1 MLFAIFLISVVA
13 LEVILRHDEK
23 VERKSKRIPIPHTPL
38 PDSSVHDASGVLT
51 LAKAIEQH
59 GRESQRPVRQSSLI
73 VSSTDVT
80 SAGSRPLK

>member
-1 MLFAIFLISVVA
+1 
-13 LEVILRHDEK
+13 
-23 VERKSKRIPIPHTPL
+23 
-38 PDSSVHDASGVLT
+38 LT

-59 GRESQRPVRQSSLI
+59 SRESQRPVRQSSLI